1 MSWKLFDPT
10 TPVLIQGITGKE
22 GARMARWLVAS
33 GVNVV
38 GGVTPGKGGQTIEG
52 KPVFDSVVAL
62 RERFPDAAVSCIAV
76 PAPRALGAVEEAA
89 ASGVTHIHLLTENVP
104 VHDVRRMREIVT
116 RFGATLLGPSSI
128 GYLQFPRFR
137 VGYLG
142 GEAPFDSLKEGGVA
156 VVSTSG
162 GMTNELMMSLAREG
176 IGIRTALAT
185 GGDRI
190 VGFSLEDAIRWNE
203 SLTEVASLALFVE
216 PGRVLLRKIASGEF
230 TFSKPIAIFLAGE
243 SLDLLPRGFP
253 YGHTGTILGEDDPS
267 VAELRKAI
275 VARGVPCVDTMADF
289 LSTMKTYG

>member
-10 TPVLIQGITGKE
+10 TPILIQGITGKE

-33 GVNVV
+33 GANVV
-38 GGVTPGKGGQTIEG
+38 GGVTPGKGGQLVEG
-52 KPVFDSVVAL
+52 KPVFDSVAAL
-62 RERFPDAAVSCIAV
+62 REKFPVAAVSSIVV
-76 PAPRALGAVEEAA
+76 PAPRVLGAVEEAVA
-89 ASGVTHIHLLTENVP
+89 AGVTHIHLLTENVP
-104 VHDVRRMREIVT
+104 VHDVRRMREIVAAA
-116 RFGATLLGPSSI
+116 GATLLGPSSI

-142 GEAPFDSLKEGGVA
+142 GESPFESVKEGGVA
-156 VVSTSG
+156 VISTSG

-190 VGFSLEDAIRWNE
+190 VGFSLEDAIQWNE
-203 SLTEVASLALFVE
+203 SLPEVTSLALFVE
-216 PGRVLLRKIASGEF
+216 PGRALLRNIASGEF
-230 TFSKPIAIFLAGE
+230 TFSKPVAIFLAGA
-243 SLDLLPRGFP
+243 SLDLLPRGMP

-267 VAELRKAI
+267 VAELRGKI